1 MNPETELAET
11 AKDLERITTALQG
24 LKGEDQFRIAQTV
37 VSFGALLLRKNQDY
51 GSSVWQVPVLAPE
64 SSVATAIRVRMSD
77 KISRINNLL
86 KSKTTPEIN
95 ESLEDTIKD
104 LGAYCL
110 LLLAAPTNDPPTSDT

>member
-1 MNPETELAET
+1 MELEVSKME
-11 AKDLERITTALQG
+11 KDIQLIDQALRG
-24 LKGEDQFRIAQTV
+24 ARGTDQYRIAQTV
-37 VSFGALLLRKNQDY
+37 VSFGALLLKKNQDY

>member
-1 MNPETELAET
+1 MNQETELKEV
-11 AKDLERITTALQG
+11 AKEWQVLNDAL
-24 LKGEDQFRIAQTV
+24 LKLRGKDQYRIAQTV

-51 GSSVWQVPVLAPE
+51 GSSVWQVPILAPE

-110 LLLAAPTNDPPTSDT
+110 LLLTAPTNDPTTSDT